1 MSIIKLK
8 SAVRIA
14 HTLGNWLGSLLYV
27 LPNPIQRTVLKNL
40 TIAYADMPAAQ
51 RQQLLKQ
58 NLQQVCQSLLE
69 SFVLWKAPQ
78 AQAIALVQDCQNWH
92 LVEQALQQ
100 QRGIIFL
107 TPHLGCFEITS
118 MYYAAH
124 HPITVLFRQ
133 PKLAW
138 LRKIIM
144 QGRQQ
149 PGVKLAPANQRGVRL
164 LLQALQHGEAIGIL
178 PDQTPSKAEGEWAAF
193 YGKPAYTMTLVS
205 KLALKSQAQVIMAF
219 GERLPNSQGYVIHL
233 KALTTQQ
240 VSTPALLNQ
249 AVQAQIEVCP
259 SQYFWAY
266 DRYKAS
272 RKALK
277 KLSVKG

>member
-1 MSIIKLK
+1 MPMNKLK
-8 SAVRIA
+8 SALRIA
-14 HTLGNWLGSLLYV
+14 HTLGNWLGALLYG

-40 TIAYADMPAAQ
+40 TIAYPDMPAAQ

-92 LVEQALQQ
+92 LVEQALKQ

-133 PKLAW
+133 PKFAW
-138 LRKIIM
+138 LRKIMM

-164 LLQALQHGEAIGIL
+164 LLQALQRGEAIGIL

-219 GERLPNSQGYVIHL
+219 GERLANSQGYVIHL
-233 KALTTQQ
+233 HALTTQQ

-259 SQYFWAY
+259 NQYFWAY

-277 KLSVKG
+277 KLTQQ